1 MLGKLVAGLG
11 ICNKG
16 RYPANINRAPTREY
30 MLWKSMLVRCWDGG
44 IFQKTHP
51 SYIGCTVDSRFI
63 QFQDFAEWCN
73 NQPEYFY
80 SNVSLDKDILSNHGK
95 LYSPETC
102 SFIPTLLNKLLIHNR
117 SNRGVLPVGVTWNK
131 KLSKFCATMALN
143 GKPKHIGV
151 YDSADGAF
159 NAYRTAKL
167 AEIHRQANLYKDQ
180 LSERVY
186 HALLQYDIKKN

>member
-1 MLGKLVAGLG
+1 
-11 ICNKG
+11 
-16 RYPANINRAPTREY
+16 
-30 MLWKSMLVRCWDGG
+30 
-44 IFQKTHP
+44 
-51 SYIGCTVDSRFI
+51 
-63 QFQDFAEWCN
+63 
-73 NQPEYFY
+73 
-80 SNVSLDKDILSNHGK
+80 
-95 LYSPETC
+95 
-102 SFIPTLLNKLLIHNR
+102 
-117 SNRGVLPVGVTWNK
+117 
-131 KLSKFCATMALN
+131 MALN